1 VDMRRARHPNMSAK
15 LLISRLSLKLVY
27 LETMSI
33 AAEIPRDAERAL
45 VQMMFKGG
53 AG

>member
-1 VDMRRARHPNMSAK
+1 MRRARHPNMSAK
-15 LLISRLSLKLVY
+15 LLISRLGLKRVY

-33 AAEIPRDAERAL
+33 VAEIPRDAERAF
-45 VQMMFKGG
+45 VQIIFKGG